1 METRISSGIHRVF
14 TSRIREKEFV
24 IAPVKWPYYFIT
36 TRFIVNQ
43 LIKRGY
49 LARKVVEKEAKY
61 LHKKEALKGQ
71 VKTKLGEIK
80 SSRKIRE

>member
-1 METRISSGIHRVF
+1 METRISNGIHRVF
-14 TSRIREKEFV
+14 TSRIRLKEFV

>member
-1 METRISSGIHRVF
+1 MYMPMDHGRYNGMELIRI
-14 TSRIREKEFV
+14 KEFV

-49 LARKVVEKEAKY
+49 VARKVVEKEVKY
-61 LHKKEALKGQ
+61 LRKKDALKKQAKSKRLHGLDGQ
-71 VKTKLGEIK
+71 
-80 SSRKIRE
+80 